1 MLMEEDAR
9 NLTLFVSAAAMLEYQ
24 TVNGSYYGDECWIGT
39 AYAGK
44 IEGLKCGYL
53 RSLQY

>member
-1 MLMEEDAR
+1 MEEDAR